1 MNLDLS
7 LYSSG
12 ENLWLDLEKN
22 LKVWDLDK
30 EPMIKKAFDMAYE
43 AHKGQFRK
51 SGEDFFTHP
60 AWVAKVVTQLGVG
73 RRAIIAALLHDVI
86 EDTSITI
93 DKIADE
99 FDDEVALLVDG
110 LTDVKKLTKG
120 IEVHETNIE
129 VYRKFLF
136 SSVDDVRVLIVR
148 TVDKLHN
155 ILTTKSLSIKKQK
168 RNAERILGIYS
179 PIAEYVGLH
188 YFKRLLEDNAFKI
201 LHPKEAGELE
211 SWLSELSHQE
221 IKALATIR
229 TEIESL
235 LSINRINDYKIE
247 GRIKGLYSTY
257 LKIKKKG
264 KDKVKD
270 RVGIRIITDTV
281 ANCYTILGLLHS
293 KYKYLPDEFDDY
305 ISNPKPSGYRSL
317 QTTLNWKNM
326 LTLEVQIRTR
336 EMHEFNE
343 FGPASHIAYKMSKDG
358 ADSGVGYEWVR
369 ELVKWQKGDENINNY
384 RIKVLE
390 KYIYVFTPKGD
401 AIQMPAGS
409 TALDFAY
416 RIHGEIGDHCIGAII
431 NQKMGKINTKLKT
444 GDLVEILTSKK
455 AQRSK
460 KGLK

>member
-7 LYSSG
+7 LYNSS
-12 ENLWLDLEKN
+12 ENLWSDLEKN
-22 LKVWDLDK
+22 LKVWKLDK
-30 EPMIKKAFDMAYE
+30 EPMIKKAFEMASL
-43 AHKGQFRK
+43 AHKGQLRK
-51 SGEDFFTHP
+51 SGDDYIVHP
-60 AWVAKVVTQLGVG
+60 AWVAKVVAQLGVG
-73 RRAIIAALLHDVI
+73 RRAIIAALLHDTI
-86 EDTSITI
+86 EDTSLTI
-93 DKIADE
+93 DEIAKE

-120 IEVHETNIE
+120 IEVHQTNIE
-129 VYRKFLF
+129 VFRKFLF
-136 SSVDDVRVLIVR
+136 SSVDDVRVLIIR

-155 ILTTKSLSIKKQK
+155 VLTIDSLTPDKQK
-168 RNAERILGIYS
+168 RYAERILGIYS

-188 YFKRLLEDNAFKI
+188 YFKRLLDDNAFKI
-201 LHPKEAGELE
+201 LYPKETKKME
-211 SWLSELSHQE
+211 SLLNKISKQE

-229 TEIESL
+229 NEIESL
-235 LSINRINDYKIE
+235 LKVNRINNAEVE

-257 LKIKKKG
+257 QKIKKKG
-264 KDKVKD
+264 EGRVKD

-281 ANCYTILGLLHS
+281 ADCYTILGLLHS
-293 KYKYLPDEFDDY
+293 KYNYLSDEFDDY
-305 ISNPKPSGYRSL
+305 ISNPKPSGYRSI
-317 QTTLNWKNM
+317 QTTLNWKNL

-358 ADSGVGYEWVR
+358 MDSNMGYEWVR

-390 KYIYVFTPKGD
+390 KFIYVFTPKGD
-401 AIQMPAGS
+401 TIQMPSGS

-416 RIHGEIGDHCIGAII
+416 RIHGEIGDHCIGAKI
-431 NQKMGKINTKLKT
+431 NQKMGKIDDKLKT

-455 AQRSK
+455 VQRRRT
-460 KGLK
+460 G